1 MPFTVRDFQGLL
13 RLLERQPAWKDA
25 LRASLLGEEF
35 LELPALVRDLGRAQR
50 ATNRQIRALT
60 KAQAAAEER
69 LEQAITQLT
78 TVQAETEHRIREL
91 VEAQARTE
99 ERVGR
104 LEEAVERLVEAQART
119 EERVGRLEE
128 AVERLV
134 EAQAR
139 TEERVGRLEEAVE
152 RLVETQART
161 EERLEALAQAQTQ
174 TEQTVRSLVETM
186 GALGRDV
193 SRLKGDSL
201 ERMYRDRAS
210 SFFQDILRRIR
221 LMDHQQVGLLLDDAV
236 DAGRISR
243 EERADVLRADVVV
256 SGVWDGQEV
265 YLLAE
270 VSATVTAQ
278 DIERAR
284 RRAAILERATGRSV
298 LAAVAGERLSE
309 DPQTQQ
315 QARSVWKVL
324 DGRAEPPS

>member
-134 EAQAR
+134 EA
-139 TEERVGRLEEAVE
+139 
-152 RLVETQART
+152 QART